1 MAKNRIIHQNYI
13 EIEKIVPI
21 FKQIMYNT
29 GG

>member
-1 MAKNRIIHQNYI
+1 MAKNGIIHQNYI
-13 EIEKIVPI
+13 EIEKFVPI